1 MAITSLCL
9 DNEPMTQELHSVL
22 GSPLQGP
29 WPAGSQELYLGMGCF
44 WGAEKKFWVLPGIV
58 TTSVGYMGGHAV
70 NPSYQLVCTG
80 TTGHAEIV
88 RVVYNPA
95 VISTYDVLKVF
106 WENHDPTQGNRQ
118 GNDIG
123 TQYRSAVYW
132 TNAEQE
138 DLVRRSAAAYQ
149 QVLNSKGFDPITT
162 ELRSAE
168 GLTYWFAED
177 YHQQYLY
184 KVPHGY
190 DCHAHTGIDLPAL
203 AAL

>member
-1 MAITSLCL
+1 
-9 DNEPMTQELHSVL
+9 MTQELHSVL
-22 GSPLQGP
+22 GSSLHGP

-44 WGAEKKFWVLPGIV
+44 WGAEKKFWVLPGII
-58 TTSVGYMGGHAV
+58 TTSVGYMGGHAA

-88 RVVYNPA
+88 SVVYDPA
-95 VISTYDVLKVF
+95 VLSTYDVLKVF

-149 QVLNSKGFDPITT
+149 QVLLSKGFDPITT
-162 ELRSAE
+162 ELRGAQ

-190 DCHAHTGIDLPAL
+190 DCHAHTGIDLPEL
-203 AAL
+203 AALQRSVL

>member
-1 MAITSLCL
+1 
-9 DNEPMTQELHSVL
+9 MTQELHSVL
-22 GSPLQGP
+22 GSSLHGP
-29 WPAGSQELYLGMGCF
+29 WPARSQEIYFGMGCF

-58 TTSVGYMGGHAV
+58 TTSVGYMGGTASD
-70 NPSYQLVCTG
+70 PSYELVCTG
-80 TTGHAEIV
+80 RTGHAEIV

-132 TNAEQE
+132 TNPEQE
-138 DLVRRSAAAYQ
+138 ELVRKSAAAYQ
-149 QVLNSKGFDPITT
+149 QVLASKGFDPITT
-162 ELRSAE
+162 ELRSAD

-203 AAL
+203 ASL